1 MHWEFQASDRVSSA
15 YGFISRGR
23 KAISIHQFLCRSLRV
38 CPMARSCADVLLML
52 TYSDNLHRSHAGG
65 IRSSFSHPDAVQM
78 PTDCDIEA
86 LQAQWWRRFVC
97 ARCVAS
103 ATDKS
108 LSVALDDNC
117 FRPYGTYSATLCV
130 AFPRVYYF
138 EDLPDD
144 RAAQTAS

>member
-78 PTDCDIEA
+78 PTGCHTGP
-86 LQAQWWRRFVC
+86 LQAQCWWQFVC
-97 ARCVAS
+97 ARCVGS
-103 ATDKS
+103 ATDKGI
-108 LSVALDDNC
+108 SVALDDLSSTRMGSTVPRC
-117 FRPYGTYSATLCV
+117 A
-130 AFPRVYYF
+130 AFPLVYYF
-138 EDLPDD
+138 DDMPDE